1 MGAKR
6 RFARWAVGR
15 LDAGIIVLLFLIAF
29 AVYVKTLLPSV
40 QLGDVAEFQYLPHI
54 LGIAH
59 PTGYPLYVLLG
70 KLWSLIP
77 LGSIAYRM
85 NLLSAFSAAWGVGVL
100 YLVARHV
107 AKSRWAA
114 MAGALTF
121 GFTPTFW
128 SRVVVAE
135 VYALN
140 VLLAGLCWYLLLRWR
155 QEKNEA
161 WLMAFAFF
169 YGLSLC
175 HHRTMILLAPAFV
188 LLIGLEMRR
197 FFTHT
202 QRLAVLG
209 ALFILPL
216 ALYAYIPLRGAQLL
230 RSDQPIAGLDLRAV
244 VGHGLVHAQYKSS
257 LEGFMD
263 LVLRGGYTNRIVP
276 TWIRRL
282 ARIGVF
288 LRMLIA
294 EFGYIGL
301 SLGVLGAIRQALV
314 GRRLLSVFLLAHLVI
329 VCTVMGLEVGDNPA
343 FLLLSSF
350 LLTIWITIGLHELWC
365 LGIEIFEKIHWAP
378 GWMCIAI
385 LALSL
390 GLLPLSMAKESF
402 QKANRSNDRAVHD
415 YWVEVLE
422 DHPIEEGAGVVAH
435 WGDLTPLWYM
445 QHAEGNRPDLVGIFP
460 PDEGFIK
467 SWVEAGH
474 PLYIAAPFHGW
485 SPGIEDRYQLT
496 SWGKLVRISPLS
508 GTVELPTAEVLTKVN
523 LSDRILLLGYDMD
536 QRAPSGAE
544 IAIRLHWRALG
555 RLEVDDDYL
564 VIFSLLDQAGN
575 VANRMS
581 DSLISG
587 WYPGDVV
594 AEGEKVLGIY
604 RFPMPLGTP
613 PGIYHIQLEVYSY
626 TRQEKLV
633 DAERQ
638 GVIALGSVIV
648 NPALRRL
655 LPSDLATFRVPWR
668 LYFGD
673 DIQLLGYRLG
683 ADQVRAGDSL
693 SVDLLWRAVHPAQ
706 GDYYVGIELLDQG
719 HKTRAQTDTLLLG
732 GAYPPSH
739 WTTGKVVRDRQ
750 SLLVPAAMPAG
761 KYTVMLSG
769 YQVEGKRPLAVRRWF
784 FPTGN
789 ALALGSIEITS
800 REHSFQV
807 PFIDSTLEA
816 FLGGRVKLL
825 GYALSQRMLEQ
836 GETLSV
842 TLYWQ
847 ALREMRISYTV
858 FTHLI
863 DETGQIWGQ
872 KDSIPGNYTLPTT
885 SWLKGEIVVDEYT
898 LTVHPNTP
906 RGDYSLEIGMYD
918 ACTGERLPVSSEG
931 QMGDRV
937 LIRGLRVE

>member
-6 RFARWAVGR
+6 RFARWAANR
-15 LDAGIIVLLFLIAF
+15 ADKGIIALLFLTAF
-29 AVYVKTLLPSV
+29 TVYVKTLSPSV
-40 QLGDVAEFQYLPHI
+40 QLGDVAEFQYLPHV

-59 PTGYPLYVLLG
+59 PTGYPLYLLLG
-70 KLWSLIP
+70 KLWSLFP
-77 LGSIAYRM
+77 LRSIAYRM
-85 NLLSAFSAAWGVGVL
+85 NLLSAFSAAGGVALL
-100 YLVARHV
+100 YLVARQV
-107 AKSRWAA
+107 VKSRWAA

-128 SRVVVAE
+128 SQAVVAE

-140 VLLAGLCWYLLLRWR
+140 VLLAGLSWYLLLRWQ

-161 WLMAFAFF
+161 WLMTFAFF

-175 HHRTMILLAPAFV
+175 HHRTMVLLAPAFL
-188 LLIGLEMRR
+188 LLIGLETRHV
-197 FFTHT
+197 FTDP
-202 QRLAVLG
+202 QRIAVLG
-209 ALFILPL
+209 ALFLMPL

-230 RSDQPIAGLDLRAV
+230 RSDQPIVGLDLRAV
-244 VGHGLVHAQYKSS
+244 VAHGLVHAQYKPS

-276 TWIRRL
+276 TWIQRL

-294 EFGYIGL
+294 EFGYLGL
-301 SLGVLGAIRQALV
+301 SLGLLGAIRQALV
-314 GRRLLSVFLLAHLVI
+314 RRRLLSVFLLAHLV
-329 VCTVMGLEVGDNPA
+329 VVFTVMGLEVGDNPA
-343 FLLLSSF
+343 FLLPSSF
-350 LLTIWITIGLHELWC
+350 LFTVWITIGLHELWC
-365 LGIEIFEKIHWAP
+365 LAMDVLGKIHRVP
-378 GWMCIAI
+378 GWMSAGI

-390 GLLPLSMAKESF
+390 GLWPFSMVKESF

-422 DHPIEEGAGVVAH
+422 DHPIEEGAGMVAH

-445 QHAEGNRPDLVGIFP
+445 QHAEGRRPDLVGIFP
-460 PDEGFIK
+460 PDESFIK

-474 PLYIAAPFHGW
+474 PLFIAAPFHGW
-485 SPGIEDRYQLT
+485 SPRIEDRYQLT

-508 GTVELPTAEVLTKVN
+508 DTVELPTAEGLTKVN
-523 LSDRILLLGYDMD
+523 LSDQILLLGYDMD
-536 QRAPSGAE
+536 QRIPSGAE
-544 IAIRLHWRALG
+544 IPIRLHWRALS
-555 RLEVDDDYL
+555 RLEVNDDYL
-564 VIFSLLDQAGN
+564 VIFSLLDQSGN

-581 DSLISG
+581 DSLISP

-594 AEGEKVLGIY
+594 AEGEKILDIY
-604 RFPMPLGTP
+604 RFPVPLGTP
-613 PGIYHIQLEVYSY
+613 PGVYHIQMEVYSQ
-626 TRQEKLV
+626 TRQEKV
-633 DAERQ
+633 VEAEGQ

-655 LPSDLATFRVPWR
+655 LPSDLATFGVPWR

-673 DIQLLGYRLG
+673 DIQLLGYRVG
-683 ADQVRAGDSL
+683 ADGVTTGHSL
-693 SVDLLWRAVHPAQ
+693 PVDLLWRAVHAPQ

-719 HKTRAQTDTLLLG
+719 HKTQVQTDTLLLG

-739 WTTGKVVRDRQ
+739 WTTGEVVRDRQ
-750 SLLVPAAMPAG
+750 SLLIPAGMPPG
-761 KYTVMLSG
+761 KYTVMLSV

-784 FPTGN
+784 FPTGD
-789 ALALGSIEITS
+789 ALALGSIEITT

-807 PFIDSTLEA
+807 PFIDSPLEA
-816 FLGGRVKLL
+816 FLGDRVKLL

-847 ALREMRISYTV
+847 ALRETRISYTV

-885 SWLKGEIVVDEYT
+885 SWLKGEIIVDEYA
-898 LTVHPNTP
+898 LVVHPDTP
-906 RGDYSLEIGMYD
+906 PGDYFLEIGMYD
-918 ACTGERLPVSSEG
+918 ARTGERLPVLSEG
-931 QMGDRV
+931 HMGDRF
-937 LIRGLRVE
+937 LIRGLKVE